1 MRSNPTGDD
10 NPRLPGS
17 AGHAFQR
24 GLLTLSVLLIIA
36 AAIYSAGT
44 VGKVR
49 NSADWVAHTQGLQ
62 ARLHQLIATVHNVE
76 TYGLRYLLS
85 QRDDYL
91 REHVLAIEAVDA
103 QLQEIGPLLADNPA
117 QSDRLMELRGL
128 LAARDEFYRAAV
140 GEAQT
145 QGLPASVERV
155 RAGRGHEILSR
166 AQALVVEMKREEA
179 RLLQARKS
187 ELDAVIVQSTATVLL
202 VNVLALVLGGV
213 ALVSLRRGARARAA
227 EELAEVRAQ
236 EAERASREK
245 SQFLASMSHEIR
257 TPMNA
262 VFGFSQLLART
273 RIEPQAQEYIRA
285 IQTSGRALL
294 ALINDILD
302 LSKIE
307 AGKLDLQPQRSDL
320 RELIDSTLTVFGE
333 SAKAKG
339 LKLRA
344 RISPALPASLWLD
357 PHRVRQVLNNLVSN
371 AVKYTE
377 RGEITVSAEAR
388 PRSPG
393 SCDLVIEVRDT
404 GPGIAPEL
412 QQRVFEPFQRAVA
425 GADAPQGTGLGLA
438 IVGRLLSL
446 MDGRIELDSAPGR
459 GSCFRVLLQGVA
471 VSTQSPSSD
480 SERGDEVDF
489 ARLAPSRILVVDD
502 VAWNRELLAAFLAE
516 GGHSLAFAGHG
527 QEALTVAERFDP
539 ELVLM
544 DLRMPVMDGRE
555 ATRRLREWDA
565 ARQLDAP
572 QRSPLRIVAVSAS
585 SMAAEERAVRGEFE
599 AYVRKPV
606 SREALF
612 EALARLLPARDAE
625 AVGEPAVAA
634 HAPSVSATPAA
645 KASLSSIDPQRHADA
660 CERLRQLQQTLLPG
674 LLRSLRVSEVRG
686 LAEELGDLAQTLGSE
701 ALAAYAQRLAGAVER
716 FDVVQMESLLHQFDA
731 HVEDALRDPASDC

>member
-1 MRSNPTGDD
+1 MRPTPSRDD
-10 NPRLPGS
+10 DPPLLGS
-17 AGHAFQR
+17 AGSTFQR
-24 GLLTLSVLLIIA
+24 GLLSLSVVLILA
-36 AAIYSAGT
+36 AAIYSVVT
-44 VGKVR
+44 VSGVR
-49 NSADWVAHTQGLQ
+49 GSADWVSHTQNVEIELQ
-62 ARLHQLIATVHNVE
+62 ELLASIYNVE
-76 TYGLRYLLS
+76 TDGLRYLLS
-85 QRDDYL
+85 EREDYL
-91 REHVLAIEAVDA
+91 REHTLGIEAVEL
-103 QLQEIGPLLADNPA
+103 QLGRLGEMLADNPA
-117 QSDRLMELRGL
+117 QIDRLVELRGL
-128 LAARDEFYRAAV
+128 LRGRNEFYRAAV
-140 GEAQT
+140 GERQT
-145 QGLPASVERV
+145 QGVTASVERV
-155 RAGRGHEILSR
+155 RAGRGHELLVR
-166 AQALVVEMKREEA
+166 VQALIAEMNREEA
-179 RLLQARKS
+179 RLLRERQA
-187 ELDAVIVQSTATVLL
+187 ELDAVMVQSTVTVLL
-202 VNVLALVLGGV
+202 VNVLALVLGSV
-213 ALVSLRRGARARAA
+213 ALFSLRRGARARAA
-227 EELAEVRAQ
+227 EELAKVRAQ

-245 SQFLASMSHEIR
+245 SQFLANMSHEIR

-273 RIEPQAQEYIRA
+273 RIEPQAKEYIRA

-307 AGKLDLQPQRSDL
+307 AGKLDLHPQRSDL

-339 LKLRA
+339 LAMRA

-377 RGEITVSAEAR
+377 RGQITISAEAR
-388 PRSPG
+388 PRAPG
-393 SCDLVIEVRDT
+393 SCDVVIEVRDT
-404 GPGIAPEL
+404 GPGIAHEL
-412 QQRVFEPFQRAVA
+412 QERVFQPFQRGVA
-425 GADAPQGTGLGLA
+425 GAETPQGTGLGLA
-438 IVGRLLSL
+438 IVGRLLAL

-471 VSTQSPSSD
+471 VSALSPSSD
-480 SERGDEVDF
+480 GERGDEVDF

-502 VAWNRELLAAFLAE
+502 VPWNRELLAAFLSE

-527 QEALTVAERFDP
+527 EEALSVAESFDP

-565 ARQLDAP
+565 ARRATSPLRP
-572 QRSPLRIVAVSAS
+572 PLRIVAVSAS

-612 EALARLLPARDAE
+612 EALARLLPAHAE
-625 AVGEPAVAA
+625 AAMDAPGAAQQMSASAAGE
-634 HAPSVSATPAA
+634 SRLS
-645 KASLSSIDPQRHADA
+645 KAERDPQRHADA
-660 CERLRQLQQTLLPG
+660 CERLRQLQQSQLPG
-674 LLRSLRVSEVRG
+674 LLQSLRVSEVRA
-686 LAEELGDLAQTLGSE
+686 LAEELADLADAVGSE
-701 ALAAYAQRLAGAVER
+701 TLAAYAQRLGSAVER
-716 FDVVQMESLLHQFDA
+716 FDVVLMESLLHQFDA